1 MRRQN
6 MKMKS
11 KNIWLKAGAVTMAF
25 AVGTGVLLPSVL
37 NSGYMSVVY
46 AQEANVYSQVPS
58 EVNVIDATGKRV
70 GFPNR
75 VDNF

>member
-1 MRRQN
+1 

-11 KNIWLKAGAVTMAF
+11 KHTWLKAGAVTMAF

-37 NSGYMSVVY
+37 NSGNISAVY

-58 EVNVIDATGKRV
+58 M
-70 GFPNR
+70 
-75 VDNF
+75 